1 MTDFDWHCNREKQS
15 KGDCNVTRPYK
26 PSPKT
31 LRAFL
36 TVPLQHD
43 NSSGCTYL
51 CWESWRWCVPLPVGY
66 GGIPIPVLFTSTNTH
81 LKFQAPSSEFANLQE
96 YQIHHGQEQ
105 SSKIAWQWS
114 CWIQM
119 CAQNLLPVKFVS
131 LGAST
136 SSTGPGPQMT
146 ITLITGGPY
155 NQGLLQEAEQ
165 TRNPSPW
172 LESKQEEISQ
182 KKP

>member
-1 MTDFDWHCNREKQS
+1 
-15 KGDCNVTRPYK
+15 
-26 PSPKT
+26 
-31 LRAFL
+31 
-36 TVPLQHD
+36 
-43 NSSGCTYL
+43 
-51 CWESWRWCVPLPVGY
+51 
-66 GGIPIPVLFTSTNTH
+66 
-81 LKFQAPSSEFANLQE
+81 
-96 YQIHHGQEQ
+96 
-105 SSKIAWQWS
+105 
-114 CWIQM
+114 M

-155 NQGLLQEAEQ
+155 NQGLLQEAKQ
-165 TRNPSPW
+165 THNPSPW